1 MKTIL
6 KIGAVLCLNILL
18 FSNVPAQLSDESNV
32 EEHLGNNIPLDLM
45 FLNENGDSVKLGDL
59 IKKPTILSLVYFR
72 CPGICSPLLS
82 GLVEVVEKIDEK
94 PGEDYQL
101 LTISFDPTDNPA
113 MAVKKK
119 NNYLKSF
126 NIDFPEEQWHFLTGD
141 SAAIY
146 AITKAVG
153 FKYKQTGDDFVHPG
167 LVTMLGA
174 DGKITRYLF
183 GISFLPF
190 DVKMAL
196 LEAAQGRTGPTI
208 NKVLLYCFSY
218 DPTGKQYAFNFLKV
232 TGTIII
238 FLVLIFVV
246 FLIFVSRARRKKVR
260 MANVG

>member
-1 MKTIL
+1 MKIL
-6 KIGAVLCLNILL
+6 KFISILTFYAL
-18 FSNVPAQLSDESNV
+18 FSTNVFAQLSNESSV
-32 EEHLGNNIPLDLM
+32 EEHLGENIPLDLT
-45 FLNENGDSVKLGDL
+45 FLNENGDSVKLAD
-59 IKKPTILSLVYFR
+59 IITKPTMLSLVYFR

-82 GLVEVVEKIDEK
+82 GLVDVVEKIDEK

-113 MAVKKK
+113 MAAKKK

-126 NIDFPEEQWHFLTGD
+126 NIDFPEEQWHFLTGE
-141 SAAIY
+141 SASIQ

-167 LVTMLGA
+167 LVTMVGS
-174 DGKITRYLF
+174 DGKISRYLF
-183 GISFLPF
+183 GITFLPF

-196 LEAAQGRTGPTI
+196 LEASEGRTGPTI

-218 DPTGKQYAFNFLKV
+218 DPAGKQYAFNFLKV
-232 TGTIII
+232 TGTIVI
-238 FLVLIFVV
+238 FLVLVFVV
-246 FLIFVSRARRKKVR
+246 FLIFVSRTRRKKVR